1 MKKKTDKCTYAH
13 LNSRLLLTYLLACI
27 ANHYLLLLHTKVKTV
42 SPNEMFALHAHIRRF
57 YFTCLL
63 TYYGMYWANYPL
75 TFIALRCVIVY
86 IAVVLTLSPFN
97 TCVSFCEHGHNAL
110 MCLTYLFT
118 YLLLRSKVKTSINCF
133 LSHNFPHHHHKILY

>member
-1 MKKKTDKCTYAH
+1 
-13 LNSRLLLTYLLACI
+13 
-27 ANHYLLLLHTKVKTV
+27 
-42 SPNEMFALHAHIRRF
+42 MFALHAHIRRF

-97 TCVSFCEHGHNAL
+97 TCVSLYEYGQNAP
-110 MCLTYLFT
+110 YIFI
-118 YLLLRSKVKTSINCF
+118 YLLTTM
-133 LSHNFPHHHHKILY
+133 